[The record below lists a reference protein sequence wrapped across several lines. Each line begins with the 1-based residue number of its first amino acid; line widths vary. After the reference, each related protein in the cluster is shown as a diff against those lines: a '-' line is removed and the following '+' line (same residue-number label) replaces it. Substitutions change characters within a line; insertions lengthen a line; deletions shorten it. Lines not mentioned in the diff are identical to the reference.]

1 MTLDAMNGIYVNHND
16 IVPDIVYDL
25 YLFMMVYDGLL
36 LEKNRRSELNGLFDN
51 FNQIINI

>member
-1 MTLDAMNGIYVNHND
+1 MTLDAMNGIYVNYND
-16 IVPDIVYDL
+16 IVPDIVSDL

-51 FNQIINI
+51 FNKIINI